1 MTRLSPYTPIHIT
14 LETPAGSH
22 IQINVWMQG
31 GELRMGVDGLL
42 NAAGI
47 LEPESVRRACV
58 QILDLLN
65 HQPKRQPEGEKK

>member
-1 MTRLSPYTPIHIT
+1 MSRASPYTPIHLK

-22 IQINVWMQG
+22 IQLNVWMQEG
-31 GELRMGVDGLL
+31 QLRLGVDGLL

-47 LEPESVRRACV
+47 LEPESVRKACV

-65 HQPKRQPEGEKK
+65 RTDSKNLKENK